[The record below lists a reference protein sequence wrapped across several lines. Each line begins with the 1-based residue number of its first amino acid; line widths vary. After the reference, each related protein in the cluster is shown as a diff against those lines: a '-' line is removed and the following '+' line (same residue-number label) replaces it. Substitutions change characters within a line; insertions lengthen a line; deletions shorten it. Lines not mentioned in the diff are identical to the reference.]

1 MDFKNFIPDFKSVS
15 KTDWAKPNIDTKNN
29 MWLLTAGAAVLM
41 LIFTFLKWDSVT
53 YYGASDSAMGVQT
66 WSGFVGLLCALCALY
81 GALYNKIQFVFCAA
95 VVGVVVALI
104 GWLSWPVY
112 EVTEIDQF
120 DNEKVKTLTAQDF
133 KEAIKEG
140 KCTISHIGA
149 ILYLVASLAAAAVSF
164 WQIKKANE

>member
-15 KTDWAKPNIDTKNN
+15 KTEWAKPHIDTKNN

-53 YYGASDSAMGVQT
+53 YYGASDSAMGIET
-66 WSGFVGLLCALCALY
+66 WSGFMGLLCALCALY
-81 GALYNKIQFVFCAA
+81 GVLYNKIQFVFCAA

-104 GWLSWPVY
+104 GWLAWPAY
-112 EVTEIDQF
+112 EVTEIDEQGA
-120 DNEKVKTLTAQDF
+120 EKVRTLTAQDF
-133 KEAIKEG
+133 KDAIKDG
-140 KCTISHIGA
+140 QCVISHIGA
-149 ILYLVASLAAAAVSF
+149 ILFLVASLAAAAVSF